1 MVEKTLDTISDSLNA
16 EFALINKKLDLINE
30 SKFFELE
37 QKIGEKFKE
46 QLKDKV
52 VFSQKHL
59 DEKIQSIEN

>member
-52 VFSQKHL
+52 VFS
-59 DEKIQSIEN
+59 

>member
-1 MVEKTLDTISDSLNA
+1 MSNELLKSIYMVEKTLDTISDTFNA

-37 QKIGEKFKE
+37 QKIEEKFKE

-52 VFSQKHL
+52 VFS
-59 DEKIQSIEN
+59 